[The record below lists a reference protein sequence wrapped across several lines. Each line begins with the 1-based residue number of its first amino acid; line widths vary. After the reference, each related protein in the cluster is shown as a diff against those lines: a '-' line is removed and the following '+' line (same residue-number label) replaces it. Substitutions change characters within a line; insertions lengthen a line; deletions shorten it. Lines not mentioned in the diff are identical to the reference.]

1 MPYIEIAKPKWSDDA
16 ANRALERE
24 IRSGIQLKEAME
36 KQRVAAAA
44 QEAKQYKGGKTTPI
58 GKHVAEIPA
67 WEFFNM
73 VRKYGHDEVHSRNF
87 MKYFQKKFPHLS
99 TSKI

>member
-36 KQRVAAAA
+36 EKRVAAAA
-44 QEAKQYKGGKTTPI
+44 QEAKQ
-58 GKHVAEIPA
+58 
-67 WEFFNM
+67 
-73 VRKYGHDEVHSRNF
+73 
-87 MKYFQKKFPHLS
+87 
-99 TSKI
+99 

>member
-1 MPYIEIAKPKWSDDA
+1 MPNIAIARPKWSDDDVH
-16 ANRALERE
+16 RALERE
-24 IRSGIQLKEAME
+24 LRSGIQLKEAIE
-36 KQRVAAAA
+36 EQRVVAAAE
-44 QEAKQYKGGKTTPI
+44 EAKQYKRGKTTPL

-99 TSKI
+99 TSRI